1 MNADVV
7 EKIADAVLYE
17 GYVLYPYRPSAL
29 KNRQRFNFGVL
40 YPREYSEVQSGADA
54 YEMRTEFLAAADA
67 TATIEAKIRFLQMAA
82 RDEWQEGLERGVLL
96 PACDLQSMAAIPFTH
111 RFTFEGAKDAEGRCS
126 EAIEAEAELS
136 AVPFDTRI
144 FKVSLVVRNRTSLE
158 NAAQR
163 TRDEALLRSM
173 VSVHSIL
180 QVTGGEFI
188 SSLDP
193 PEQFKNAVKACKNLG
208 TWPVLAGVEGQRDLI
223 FSAPIIL
230 YDYPQIAPESDGDLC
245 DGLEIDEILSLRI
258 LTMTDAEK
266 QEVRSGDQRARRI
279 LERTEMMPAEHF
291 QKLHGALRG
300 LKPTGLQPVRGEIS

>member
-1 MNADVV
+1 MNAGVV

-40 YPREYSEVQSGADA
+40 YPPEYSEIQSGADA
-54 YEMRTEFLAAADA
+54 CEMRTEFLVTGEAAA
-67 TATIEAKIRFLQMAA
+67 TLETKIRFLQMAA
-82 RDEWQEGLERGVLL
+82 KDDWQEGLERDVLL
-96 PACDLQSMAAIPFTH
+96 PACDLQTIAREPLRHPFA
-111 RFTFEGAKDAEGRCS
+111 FSGATDDEGRRS
-126 EAIEAEAELS
+126 ETIEAEVELS
-136 AVPFDTRI
+136 AAPLGESVY
-144 FKVSLVVRNRTSLE
+144 KVSLVIRNRTNLE

-180 QVTGGEFI
+180 QITGGEFI

-193 PEQFKNAVKACKNLG
+193 PEQFKSAVKECKNLG
-208 TWPVLAGVEGQRDLI
+208 MWPVLAGVEGQRDLI
-223 FSAPIIL
+223 LSAPIIL
-230 YDYPQIAPESDGDLC
+230 YDHPQIAPESDGDLC

-300 LKPTGLQPVRGEIS
+300 LKPAVIETVPGESS

>member
-1 MNADVV
+1 MNAGIV

-29 KNRQRFNFGVL
+29 KNRRRFNFGVL
-40 YPREYSEVQSGADA
+40 YPRAYSEIQSGADA
-54 YEMRTEFLAAADA
+54 CEMRTEFLVAGDA
-67 TATIEAKIRFLQMAA
+67 TATLETKIRFLHLTA
-82 RDEWQEGLERGVLL
+82 RDEWQEGMERGVLV
-96 PACDLQSMAAIPFTH
+96 PACKLKSIAEAPLRHSFAFGGSTD
-111 RFTFEGAKDAEGRCS
+111 DEGRRS
-126 EAIEAEAELS
+126 ETVDGEAELS
-136 AVPFDTRI
+136 AAPLGEGV

-180 QVTGGEFI
+180 QITGGEFV

-193 PEQFKNAVKACKNLG
+193 PEQFKNAVKECRNLG
-208 TWPVLAGVEGQRDLI
+208 TWPVLAGAEGQRDLI
-223 FSAPIIL
+223 LSAPIIL

-300 LKPTGLQPVRGEIS
+300 LKPCGLETVPGEDS